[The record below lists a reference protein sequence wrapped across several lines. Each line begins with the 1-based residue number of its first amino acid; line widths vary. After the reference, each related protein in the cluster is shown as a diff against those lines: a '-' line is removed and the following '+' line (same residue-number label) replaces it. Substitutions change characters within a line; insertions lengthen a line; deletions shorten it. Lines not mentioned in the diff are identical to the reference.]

1 MQNENEFSKLR
12 VKYNSPLPT
21 INNKDKNLQEIQLIF
36 LIGKRRIKNAYNLR
50 IVAIILLQH
59 SKADPTKERTAL
71 AKQIVNNYDG
81 LIHLDMNE
89 LLIQNLTQNQGT
101 NKNFDKKLIDK
112 TLKAIKNNEPI
123 SNDLM
128 LDTLSLAI
136 KKYQESN
143 TIKACL
149 VEGFPRNEGQA
160 LDWEKYV

>member
-1 MQNENEFSKLR
+1 
-12 VKYNSPLPT
+12 
-21 INNKDKNLQEIQLIF
+21 
-36 LIGKRRIKNAYNLR
+36 
-50 IVAIILLQH
+50 
-59 SKADPTKERTAL
+59 
-71 AKQIVNNYDG
+71 
-81 LIHLDMNE
+81 MNE